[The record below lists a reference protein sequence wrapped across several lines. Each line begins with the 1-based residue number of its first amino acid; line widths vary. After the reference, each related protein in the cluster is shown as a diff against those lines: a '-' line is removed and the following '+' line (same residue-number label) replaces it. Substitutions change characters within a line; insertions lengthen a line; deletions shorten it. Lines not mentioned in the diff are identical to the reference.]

1 MQDLTRELD
10 GLVAQRGWESCHAH
24 YPDRALGHLVFPLG
38 AEPAGPSALPGFGA
52 AAAEGLLAAGRR
64 AAGDDGGAYPVWN
77 DGDLAAWRP
86 APGLWALEPHIGRDG
101 VGVKFEELLV
111 VTEDD
116 AYWLDD
122 HLLHAQRWAAAGYSI
137 TPLGTV

>member
-1 MQDLTRELD
+1 M
-10 GLVAQRGWESCHAH
+10 
-24 YPDRALGHLVFPLG
+24 
-38 AEPAGPSALPGFGA
+38 
-52 AAAEGLLAAGRR
+52 
-64 AAGDDGGAYPVWN
+64 WN
-77 DGDLAAWRP
+77 DGSVLRSP
-86 APGLWALEPHIGRDG
+86 PPHRGIWALEPHIGRDG

-137 TPLGTV
+137 KPLGRV